1 MSKFCKIFPTVVE
14 SLQSPNMS
22 SVSKLRQTILF
33 EEVAKRLARGDTART
48 IGRDLNER
56 PNALRTIM
64 ASDEFL
70 EVLRDHDGDLADE
83 IVHERDAAKP
93 LPYEEL
99 IIAEAVKSVEV
110 LRDLRDSSED
120 DKVVIA
126 ASTALVNVAEKIKKV
141 HVENT
146 TVRHTFPKKQL
157 ESLLIAG
164 QEVDALERHASSSAG
179 LGPDSTGDQ
188 PTPQ

>member
-1 MSKFCKIFPTVVE
+1 MPDIDE
-14 SLQSPNMS
+14 
-22 SVSKLRQTILF
+22 LRQALLY
-33 EEVAKRLARGDTART
+33 EEIAKRLARGDTART

-56 PNALRTIM
+56 PDALRVIM
-64 ASDEFL
+64 GSDEFL
-70 EVLRDHDGDLADE
+70 EVLRDFDRDLADNIIE
-83 IVHERDAAKP
+83 ERDAAKP

-141 HVENT
+141 HVEKT
-146 TVRHTFPKKQL
+146 TVRVTFPKKQL
-157 ESLLIAG
+157 EALIIAG
-164 QEVDALERHASSSAG
+164 QEVDALERHAEPDAELDSSG
-179 LGPDSTGDQ
+179 KYHGRH
-188 PTPQ
+188 PTEK